1 MDHAVHCAPSTYNRH
16 PGCLGQPYEVRQVG
30 ASERLTQPRAWL
42 LEPNQGRFATWF
54 DERSGELVDLDADTR
69 RTLDHGAEVVA
80 LLPEAEGRFVVVVFG
95 ERVELWV

>member
-1 MDHAVHCAPSTYNRH
+1 MDHAFHCAPSTYNRH

-80 LLPEAEGRFVVVVFG
+80 LLPEAKGRFVVVVFG